1 MTMDAQAIMEDEK
14 QKLMKTDTRYKKTIG
29 IHHLAKVYK
38 KGDKVMMFI
47 RKE

>member
-1 MTMDAQAIMEDEK
+1 MTMDAQAIMEDEN
-14 QKLMKTDTRYKKTIG
+14 QKLMKTDTRYKKTIS